1 MVETALLGADSQ
13 ALDPECFIS
22 VLDRQKNQSGD
33 DDDDDNDTD
42 ENEDVFVAPVKRDGE
57 LSTGKKGVL
66 KHELEEINRQHQDD
80 IENERRFEEIE
91 SQRLILQ
98 LRQVGI
104 S

>member
-13 ALDPECFIS
+13 DLDPECFIS

-42 ENEDVFVAPVKRDGE
+42 ENE
-57 LSTGKKGVL
+57 
-66 KHELEEINRQHQDD
+66 
-80 IENERRFEEIE
+80 RRFEEIE

-98 LRQVGI
+98 LRQVVI

>member
-1 MVETALLGADSQ
+1 MVETALLGEDSQ
-13 ALDPECFIS
+13 DLDPADFIS
-22 VLDRQKNQSGD
+22 VLEKNQSGD
-33 DDDDDNDTD
+33 DDDK
-42 ENEDVFVAPVKRDGE
+42 NEEVFVAPVKRDGE

-91 SQRLILQ
+91 SQRLIQQ
-98 LRQVGI
+98 LIQVGI